1 MRLSEKE
8 KNIIVR
14 AIKELDEKATIY
26 LFGSRVQSDQKGGD
40 IDLLVISETL
50 GFTDKVSLLVKIKS
64 ALGEQK
70 IDLMIKSAR
79 MASEDPFVKS
89 ILGLAKELT
98 L

>member
-8 KNIIVR
+8 KNVIVQ
-14 AIKELDEKATIY
+14 AIKELDEKAKIY
-26 LFGSRVQSDQKGGD
+26 LFGSRVQSEQKGGD
-40 IDLLVISETL
+40 IDLLIISETL

-70 IDLMIKSAR
+70 MDLMIKSAR

-89 ILGLAKELT
+89 ILGLARELT

>member
-8 KNIIVR
+8 KNVIVQ
-14 AIKELDEKATIY
+14 AIKELDEKAKIY
-26 LFGSRVQSDQKGGD
+26 LFGSRVQSEQKGGD
-40 IDLLVISETL
+40 IDLLIISETL